1 MAMSVRASSKTVVFV
16 AGVVALLGVMLTCML
31 CKYNQMKR
39 MEAQREAV
47 PDTVAADSIELTT
60 VAKSE

>member
-1 MAMSVRASSKTVVFV
+1 MVFV